1 MRQGVVRPG
10 LPPSN
15 VYHSDRSFA
24 RNAIYE
30 EVNKEVDKEV
40 YEEVEEL
47 YLKPRSTGS
56 KEKLRVNLDGNNINS
71 KQKQLDR

>member
-24 RNAIYE
+24 RNAI
-30 EVNKEVDKEV
+30 